1 MAKVDSI
8 IKNNILSDLNVLASS
23 GQAYTISG
31 KIDQHMIDTL
41 FMNRLRNLRET
52 RKSIVV
58 TNRLKRVIARKKNS
72 EARS

>member
-58 TNRLKRVIARKKNS
+58 TNRLKRVIARKNS
-72 EARS
+72 VTYGF